1 MPIPHRPPAT
11 GNLRYRDPASQCARI
26 IDNQT
31 LSIEFRIESSAE
43 YYFCVPQYPLLLSI
57 WRYGFLAE
65 YPSLGDRARSGPTA
79 VLDAILLLARMH
91 SRLSAVARCERQRTL
106 AGWPPAG
113 RPRSPPSA
121 AHSCS
126 AGHGALDGTGTG
138 NDVADDARRSSKSSY
153 LNITSSYSPRY

>member
-79 VLDAILLLARMH
+79 LLDAILLIACMRCAQ
-91 SRLSAVARCERQRTL
+91 SRVHPAAMVLPGCRTL
-106 AGWPPAG
+106 LLIGMPEVSELACVL
-113 RPRSPPSA
+113 PRA
-121 AHSCS
+121 TK
-126 AGHGALDGTGTG
+126 L
-138 NDVADDARRSSKSSY
+138 
-153 LNITSSYSPRY
+153 